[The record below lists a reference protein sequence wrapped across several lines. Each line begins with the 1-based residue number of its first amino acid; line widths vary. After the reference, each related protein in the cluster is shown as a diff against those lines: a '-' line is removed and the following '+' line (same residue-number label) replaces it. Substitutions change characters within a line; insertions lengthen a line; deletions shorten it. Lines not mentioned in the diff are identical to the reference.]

1 MLLVLSLLMT
11 VSLMAVPSYQTIAA
25 ERAESRFFDSLMRD
39 IYYAQSESYRTKAP
53 IMVVFRETEGRYE
66 VVQSFKA
73 ILPARKLPATVKLK
87 ASSNLKAVSF
97 SANGSVSAAGT
108 LLFDTSEGEK
118 SLTVHIGKGRLVFS
132 G

>member
-25 ERAESRFFDSLMRD
+25 ERAELRFFDSLMRD

-66 VVQSFKA
+66 VVQSFKV

-97 SANGSVSAAGT
+97 SANRSVSAAGT